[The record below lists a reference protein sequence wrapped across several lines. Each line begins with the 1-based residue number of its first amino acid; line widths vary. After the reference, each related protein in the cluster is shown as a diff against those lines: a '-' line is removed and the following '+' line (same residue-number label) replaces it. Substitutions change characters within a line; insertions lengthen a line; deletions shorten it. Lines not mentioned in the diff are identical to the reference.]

1 VCCRHTRKG
10 VHRGLTIV
18 WTSCVKDEG
27 WPLGIGFQE
36 QIPNH
41 SKLLR

>member
-1 VCCRHTRKG
+1 
-10 VHRGLTIV
+10 V
-18 WTSCVKDEG
+18 WISCVRDEG

-36 QIPNH
+36 LVPNH

>member
-1 VCCRHTRKG
+1 
-10 VHRGLTIV
+10 
-18 WTSCVKDEG
+18 VKDEG